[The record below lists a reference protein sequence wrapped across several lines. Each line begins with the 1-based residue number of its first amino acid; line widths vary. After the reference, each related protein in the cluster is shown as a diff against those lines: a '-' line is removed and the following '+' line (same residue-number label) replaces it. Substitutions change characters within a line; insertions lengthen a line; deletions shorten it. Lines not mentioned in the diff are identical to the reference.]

1 VTAIT
6 LASIVARIH
15 TDHIELPQHSLLSST
30 ISSAIPRPI
39 SGKRDAAGAAARLA
53 SMRSLDPTWRS
64 DIGEAR
70 MGILFVMWITAR

>member
-1 VTAIT
+1 MTAIT
-6 LASIVARIH
+6 LAPIVARIH

-30 ISSAIPRPI
+30 IRSAIPRPI

-70 MGILFVMWITAR
+70 IGILFVM